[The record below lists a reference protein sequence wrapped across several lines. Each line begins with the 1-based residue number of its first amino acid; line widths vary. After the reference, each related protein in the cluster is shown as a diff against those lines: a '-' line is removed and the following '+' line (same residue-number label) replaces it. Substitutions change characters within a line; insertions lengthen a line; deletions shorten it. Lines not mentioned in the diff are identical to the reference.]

1 MTTRSQNTEPSGT
14 RRPTTRAGIGKKSYH
29 HGDLPAALKQA
40 AVLLI
45 ARHGVEGFSLREA
58 ALAVGVSPSA
68 AYRHFEDK
76 AALLGVI
83 AQDAFRE
90 MGERFQSA
98 MGSVRGSGGRAAR
111 ARFMAQGHAY
121 VGFALEQPERFAVMF
136 GPYGA
141 GVPSEHPHRRARA
154 LRCRI
159 RRVITP
165 RRSWTAPMRRSV
177 ECWTNSWLP
186 G

>member
-76 AALLGVI
+76 AALLQVI

-90 MGERFQSA
+90 MGQRFQSA
-98 MGSVRGSGGRAAR
+98 M
-111 ARFMAQGHAY
+111 
-121 VGFALEQPERFAVMF
+121 
-136 GPYGA
+136 
-141 GVPSEHPHRRARA
+141 
-154 LRCRI
+154 
-159 RRVITP
+159 
-165 RRSWTAPMRRSV
+165 
-177 ECWTNSWLP
+177 
-186 G
+186 